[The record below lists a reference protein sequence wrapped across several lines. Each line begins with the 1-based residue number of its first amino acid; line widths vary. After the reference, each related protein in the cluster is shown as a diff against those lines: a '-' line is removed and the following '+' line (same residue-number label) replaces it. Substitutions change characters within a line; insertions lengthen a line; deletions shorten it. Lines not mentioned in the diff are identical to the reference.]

1 MFPLPHTD
9 KYVGICGSNLNF
21 KTLQPSKCNE
31 WNQRIVDQTQI
42 PCKKNKKKIW
52 QKGNSRKRKIRF
64 LTFSIYLL
72 LVIANYW
79 TYEIIFISLPISFYI
94 CLFFIIFFALYVF
107 YIWMKAPNLMFWV
120 QARHP
125 PIIKFTFSLINLGL
139 TLTKLTLE
147 GKAHAGILK
156 CDKVWYNMYSV
167 YLLLACDRRKG

>member
-21 KTLQPSKCNE
+21 KTLQPSKWNE

-52 QKGNSRKRKIRF
+52 HKGNSRKRTIWF
-64 LTFSIYLL
+64 FTFSIYLL

-94 CLFFIIFFALYVF
+94 CLFFIIFFCTICLLYMDESPKSDVLGSSQTSPNHKI
-107 YIWMKAPNLMFWV
+107 YIFFDKPWTYFNQVDLRGESACRYSKMWQSMIQYV
-120 QARHP
+120 QCVP
-125 PIIKFTFSLINLGL
+125 FISL
-139 TLTKLTLE
+139 
-147 GKAHAGILK
+147 
-156 CDKVWYNMYSV
+156 
-167 YLLLACDRRKG
+167 R